1 MSTSTLTRTHRG
13 APAWLALLAYGAA
26 STAVA
31 VIGGAAASSSA
42 ETYER
47 LELPSF
53 APPSAVF
60 GPVWTILYVLIAVSG
75 WLVWRR
81 VGLDSSMVPYVVQL
95 VLNALWTPLFFAA
108 GWYGVALV
116 EILLLFSAVAWTIAA
131 FRTRSAIAAVLLL
144 PYLGWVGFAT
154 ALNASIWW
162 LNR

>member
-1 MSTSTLTRTHRG
+1 MTTSILNRPHRG
-13 APAWLALLAYGAA
+13 LPAWLALLGFGVATFAA
-26 STAVA
+26 AA
-31 VIGGAAASSSA
+31 IGGAAASSSA
-42 ETYER
+42 ETYQR
-47 LELPSF
+47 LELPPF

-60 GPVWTILYVLIAVSG
+60 GPVWTVLYVLIAVSG

-116 EILLLFSAVAWTIAA
+116 EILALVAAVAWTIAA
-131 FRTRSAIAAVLLL
+131 FRSRDALAAALLL
-144 PYLGWVGFAT
+144 PYLGWVVFAT
-154 ALNASIWW
+154 ALNATIWW

>member
-1 MSTSTLTRTHRG
+1 MSTSASARPHRG
-13 APAWLALLAYGAA
+13 APAWLAAIAFAA
-26 STAVA
+26 AVIVVA

-42 ETYER
+42 ETYRR
-47 LELPSF
+47 LDLPPF
-53 APPSAVF
+53 APPSWVF
-60 GPVWTILYVLIAVSG
+60 GPVWTVLYVLIAVSG

-81 VGLDSSMVPYVVQL
+81 VGVDAAMVPYVVQL

-116 EILLLFSAVAWTIAA
+116 EIVALLAAVVWTIAA
-131 FRTRSAIAAVLLL
+131 FRPRAPVAAALLL
-144 PYLGWVGFAT
+144 PYLAWAGFAT